1 MIWSTAVNVCFV
13 LQSHFLV
20 FIVLQL
26 ILWYWLNQKYTRE
39 MYPISMQALKSAAK
53 YWLHVTKS
61 ENSDKYDAY
70 LSSLKLG
77 WCNQREDLFRFLLGF
92 LQKKNIVIEYL
103 VQVLWLERNRCQMLD
118 HFRWA
123 KRRRWQF
130 ISLKMILR
138 PILPVQH
145 WTYTYCKW
153 NMYCIERITHLRNP
167 ISYIWF
173 IFSHIYSNNKGT
185 LQFFHDFKEDCRI
198 TMEFSDK
205 VDSMKYSTVP

>member
-1 MIWSTAVNVCFV
+1 
-13 LQSHFLV
+13 
-20 FIVLQL
+20 
-26 ILWYWLNQKYTRE
+26 
-39 MYPISMQALKSAAK
+39 MYPISMQALKSAAE
-53 YWLHVTKS
+53 YWLHVIKS

-77 WCNQREDLFRFLLGF
+77 WCNQRVDLFSFFIGLSA
-92 LQKKNIVIEYL
+92 KKEHFYWIFSASSL
-103 VQVLWLERNRCQMLD
+103 AERNRCQMLD

-130 ISLKMILR
+130 FSLKMILR
-138 PILPVQH
+138 H
-145 WTYTYCKW
+145 WTYTYRRW

-173 IFSHIYSNNKGT
+173 ISSHIYSNNKGT
-185 LQFFHDFKEDCRI
+185 LQMFYDFKENCRI
-198 TMEFSDK
+198 IMEFSHK